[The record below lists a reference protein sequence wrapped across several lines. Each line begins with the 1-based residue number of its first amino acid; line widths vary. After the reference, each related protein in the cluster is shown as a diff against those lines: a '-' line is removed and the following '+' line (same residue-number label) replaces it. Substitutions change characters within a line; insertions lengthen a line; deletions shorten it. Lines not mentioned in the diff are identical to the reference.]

1 MLPSGF
7 HDDPRATLADLAAA
21 TGTSL
26 AALSR
31 MIGRNPAYIQQ
42 YVRRG
47 TPRALDEADSA
58 AIARFFGIDPVRLG
72 ATAAPSWWQVPR
84 LAVAASA
91 GAGALV
97 DTEVATGTDLLDPG
111 LARRLGLQ
119 PDKAA
124 ILRVRGDSMEPG
136 LRDGDHIL
144 IDTAD
149 RTPGPRGGIFVV
161 RIDGT
166 VMVKRVALHAGIP
179 QARSDNPLAPPLPDA
194 PVELIGR
201 VVWQMRVPA

>member
-1 MLPSGF
+1 MAPG
-7 HDDPRATLADLAAA
+7 DPRTTLIDLAAA
-21 TGTSL
+21 GGTSL

-31 MIGRNPAYIQQ
+31 MLGRNPAYIQQ
-42 YVRRG
+42 YVRRRS
-47 TPRALDEADSA
+47 PRVLEEADIA
-58 AIARFFGIDPVRLG
+58 ALARFFGVDPVRLG
-72 ATAAPSWWQVPR
+72 AVAAAPWWRVPR
-84 LAVAASA
+84 LDVAVSA
-91 GAGALV
+91 GPGALI
-97 DTEVATGTDLLDPG
+97 DAEVVTGTDLLDPG

-124 ILRVRGDSMEPG
+124 IVRVRGDSMEPG

-144 IDTAD
+144 VDTAD
-149 RTPGPRGGIFVV
+149 RQPGPRGGIFVV

-166 VMVKRVALHAGIP
+166 VMVKRITLRAGTP
-179 QARSDNPLAPPLPDA
+179 RAASDNPQAPPLPDA